1 MDSSEREALL
11 RTLRERRG
19 QIGVTLVAL
28 DESSRPVELDQTVQ
42 GRLSRIDAITQQQMA
57 RAGRTNLQTE
67 LGRIDAALKRIVE
80 GGFGNCCRCH
90 EPIETDRLRA
100 DPAAPLCIDC
110 IDELAEERREQELR
124 GR

>member
-1 MDSSEREALL
+1 MDSSERETLL
-11 RTLRERRG
+11 QKLRERRE
-19 QIGVTLVAL
+19 QIGVTLAAL

-67 LGRIDAALKRIVE
+67 LGRIDAALKRAVE

-90 EPIETDRLRA
+90 EAIDADRLRA
-100 DPAAPLCIDC
+100 DPAVPLCIDC
-110 IDELAEERREQELR
+110 IDEMAEERREQELR

>member
-1 MDSSEREALL
+1 MDSAELEALL
-11 RTLRERRG
+11 QTLRERRV
-19 QIGVTLVAL
+19 QIEVTLAAL

-67 LGRIDAALKRIVE
+67 LGRIDAALKRAVA

-90 EPIETDRLRA
+90 EAIEADRLRA

-110 IDELAEERREQELR
+110 IGELAEERREQELR
-124 GR
+124 RR